1 MSRTANMVEV
11 TPPSH
16 SFVVTE
22 SVIIRGYVCPN
33 CNGCREFNEQTGHD
47 TVKTKQ
53 CSYCAG
59 TGKVKATVGIVWSP
73 DEK

>member
-1 MSRTANMVEV
+1 MSRAIQSVEV
-11 TPPSH
+11 SPPDHVS
-16 SFVVTE
+16 VTKE
-22 SVIIRGYVCPN
+22 KTVLTGFVCPN